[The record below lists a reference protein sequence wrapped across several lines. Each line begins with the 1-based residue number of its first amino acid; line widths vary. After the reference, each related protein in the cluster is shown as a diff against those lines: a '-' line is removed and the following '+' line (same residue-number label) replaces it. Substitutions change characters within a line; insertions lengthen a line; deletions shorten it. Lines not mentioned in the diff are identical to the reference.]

1 MSRASDSW
9 GSDGPNLEWR
19 HGDIRAAVIFRHG
32 KAGER
37 SQPRFSILRGSAFHR
52 ARVELNAADAIAL
65 ARWMLD
71 IFEERG

>member
-9 GSDGPNLEWR
+9 GSGPSLEWR

-32 KAGER
+32 KAGEP

-52 ARVELNAADAIAL
+52 VRVELNATQAIVL
-65 ARWMLD
+65 AHWMLD
-71 IFEERG
+71 MFEDRA

>member
-9 GSDGPNLEWR
+9 GNGSRPEWW

-52 ARVELNAADAIAL
+52 VRVELNATQAIVL